1 MGHLIIRLLIN
12 AAALL
17 AAVWLIPGID
27 FVGGP
32 AKLIGVAAV
41 FGIVNALVRPILTV
55 LSCPLIVITLGLF
68 TLVINALLLLLTG
81 YLSQAWNLGLPGGRV
96 PARLPR
102 RDRDRTGKHGADAD
116 GGAAEGVDDT
126 ANPARHRR
134 LGI

>member
-17 AAVWLIPGID
+17 AAVWLIPGIH
-27 FVGGP
+27 FTGGP
-32 AKLIGVAAV
+32 GRLIGVAAV

-81 YLSQAWNLGLPGGRV
+81 YLSQAWNLGF
-96 PARLPR
+96 
-102 RDRDRTGKHGADAD
+102 
-116 GGAAEGVDDT
+116 GVDGFL
-126 ANPARHRR
+126 PAF
-134 LGI
+134 LGGIVIGVVSTILTLTVGRSAD